1 MEQPSSLYLRGFV
14 GSVYDGSSW
23 ESISTEKA
31 YEEKDLFYWLH
42 KDGFYGED
50 QLQNARNL
58 IQDDSL
64 SSEKGII
71 SIKNKIASSKYL
83 YTPYELT
90 DLPEGYTGEN
100 AQADSTLNARGLF
113 GKEPIAF
120 PPLEIWSVILPH
132 LGQKSIRH

>member
-71 SIKNKIASSKYL
+71 SIKNKIAYGPSGGL
-83 YTPYELT
+83 YWRKCPGRQYPERQRIVWKKNLSLF
-90 DLPEGYTGEN
+90 LPWK
-100 AQADSTLNARGLF
+100 S
-113 GKEPIAF
+113 
-120 PPLEIWSVILPH
+120 
-132 LGQKSIRH
+132 GQ